1 VHRSGSGCFH
11 RAEISLLLAAA
22 VKADSCTSRP
32 LAGEFDRALAL
43 LKMLDGGQRKVA
55 IGSGRKSLTTDAKQR
70 VSAMDDAGLP
80 ASPQQTL
87 QSTE

>member
-1 VHRSGSGCFH
+1 
-11 RAEISLLLAAA
+11 L
-22 VKADSCTSRP
+22 RP